1 MKTART
7 KTILR
12 KLQPPRE
19 PGPCFCRNPGESQ
32 WRELLHPE
40 QTHTEAELRA
50 EYPDLHRIRLER
62 PSPLKIFTPAEIA
75 AFVGSIGPYL
85 RWSRTGP
92 DPEFMRAGPDVVKKR
107 GVW

>member
-40 QTHTEAELRA
+40 QTHTEDELRA
-50 EYPDLHRIRLER
+50 EFPDLHRIRLEQ
-62 PSPLKIFTPAEIA
+62 PSPFKCFTPAEIG
-75 AFVGSIGPYL
+75 AFVGAVGIYL
-85 RWSRTGP
+85 QWSRTGP
-92 DPEFMRAGPDVVKKR
+92 EPQFLRGGLDVQKKS
-107 GVW
+107 GTW